1 MNKAPID
8 DEAAYR
14 KLVANERVK
23 LSSTYA
29 NGLSVAI
36 FAVGGFAPFI
46 STALSDRPHF
56 APVLLLMLICWIMSG
71 AIHWAA
77 RQALQDLR
85 P

>member
-1 MNKAPID
+1 MNEAPIE

-14 KLVANERVK
+14 KLVSNERTK
-23 LSSTYA
+23 LLSSYM
-29 NGLSVAI
+29 NSLSVAI

-46 STALSDRPHF
+46 ATATSTEPHF
-56 APVLLLMLICWIMSG
+56 GRVFGIMVVCWTMSG